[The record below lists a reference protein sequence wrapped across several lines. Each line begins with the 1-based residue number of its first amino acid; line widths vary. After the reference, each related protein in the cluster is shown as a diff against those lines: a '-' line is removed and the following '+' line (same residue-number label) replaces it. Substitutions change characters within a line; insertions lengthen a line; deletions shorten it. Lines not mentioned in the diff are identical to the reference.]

1 MSLYIAVPIPPPN
14 RWRFLRDP
22 SELPPGYVILI
33 AAARRFSMVDAL
45 ETIAGPESTDD
56 SLTERAV
63 YVFLAHRRKGAP
75 PEPLVTETRELAEVM
90 RGRCSDVVEVRLTVR
105 DFA

>member
-56 SLTERAV
+56 SLTERAIF
-63 YVFLAHRRKGAP
+63 VFFAQRRKGEP
-75 PEPLVTETRELAEVM
+75 PEPVVCETREFAEIM
-90 RGRCSDVVEVRLTVR
+90 RGRCSDIVEVRLSVR
-105 DFA
+105 GAE